1 MNRTYKLLKYRVL
14 IIYMQIII
22 AYCKLVSFFIYF
34 NRIKDI
40 KVSVY
45 MSFTYVQYNIVL
57 QIIINN
63 NNYNK
68 QRLINNNNHDD
79 AI

>member
-14 IIYMQIII
+14 IYMQII
-22 AYCKLVSFFIYF
+22 ANWYIYF

-45 MSFTYVQYNIVL
+45 MSFIYVQYNIVL
-57 QIIINN
+57 RIIINN